1 MGFLLLD
8 QAPTL
13 VQVLHRKDI
22 ILLQHSSSPSEFKRD
37 IEQGIDQVCNQGV
50 MLRKVVRKVLHLTTM
65 HTSHNKMWAWNRQRS
80 TSLTQLFNL
89 CKQWMNVGG
98 YLRVSIFNTTTL
110 LCPRLVLSLLCPALG
125 WPVGRDTWQW
135 GVGVAGILWLRPLVR
150 AHDK

>member
-1 MGFLLLD
+1 MGFSLLD

-22 ILLQHSSSPSEFKRD
+22 VLLQHSSPPSEFKRD

-50 MLRKVVRKVLHLTTM
+50 ALCKVVRKVLHLTTM
-65 HTSHNKMWAWNRQRS
+65 HTSHNKMWAWNRQCS
-80 TSLTQLFNL
+80 TSLMQLFNL

-110 LCPRLVLSLLCPALG
+110 LRPILVLSLLCPALG

-135 GVGVAGILWLRPLVR
+135 GGWHGRDTWVKPTSRSP
-150 AHDK
+150 